1 MLTEGRLY
9 FELDDGAQID
19 SIVTTQAAT
28 VATPDVQIVF
38 LTESHDT
45 RFDTYG
51 HLAPAVESS
60 TPAE

>member
-45 RFDTYG
+45 RFDASG
-51 HLAPAVESS
+51 VIRPLLGDSS
-60 TPAE
+60 GE